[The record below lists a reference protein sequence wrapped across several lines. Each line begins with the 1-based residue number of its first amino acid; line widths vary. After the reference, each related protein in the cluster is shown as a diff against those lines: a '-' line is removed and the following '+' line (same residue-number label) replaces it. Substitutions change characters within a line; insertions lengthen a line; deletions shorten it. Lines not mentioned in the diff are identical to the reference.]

1 MTNIL
6 FICTANRDR
15 SPTAEKV
22 FRDVPHWVVKSAG
35 TESYA
40 ETQMTEE
47 MLEWA
52 DRIYVMEGR
61 HWDSVMEVCPLCSE
75 KTTVL
80 GIEDEYSRNSA
91 KLVAK
96 LIAKM
101 TNIVDL
107 DEWASMKFDLTPI
120 RDNSKG
126 KTEPKRKYYTEEY
139 PSGPWSRYLY
149 QVSTGK
155 PFKEEEFKK
164 VFEDGQRKIKE
175 LNNDPSEK

>member
-1 MTNIL
+1 MNVL
-6 FICTANRDR
+6 FLCSANRDR
-15 SPTAEKV
+15 SPTAEQV
-22 FRDVPHWVVKSAG
+22 FRDVPGWVVKSAG

-40 ETQMTEE
+40 EIQMTEE
-47 MLEWA
+47 LLDWA
-52 DRIYVMEGR
+52 DRIFVMEGR
-61 HWDSVMEVCPLCSE
+61 HWDAILKMDPSCSE

-101 TNIVDL
+101 ENIVDL
-107 DEWASMKFDLTPI
+107 DEWTATKFKLDTME
-120 RDNSKG
+120 G
-126 KTEPKRKYYTEEY
+126 KLQKEVEPKKKYYTEEY

-164 VFEDGQRKIKE
+164 AFEESQKTTNHSD
-175 LNNDPSEK
+175 